1 MVLFFIRLIARAT
14 LSNEWRTL
22 RVEILRRR
30 VILATQSFRVP
41 PLIAQRLLVSAEDHR
56 HGRHGGIDFY
66 AICRAVW
73 RRFAQGRREGA
84 STIEQQIVRV
94 LTNRFE
100 RTLARK
106 VRELLLATL
115 VSEQLPK
122 STTPA
127 LYLSI
132 GYYGWRMNGF
142 AQACR
147 RLGLKPVALSLDEAA
162 ALVARLKYPEARVPP
177 SARLAQIHCR
187 AEHLKHL
194 YLHHLTD
201 GTYKHLGATDAGETI
216 RTPARVSESLHA
228 IS

>member
-1 MVLFFIRLIARAT
+1 
-14 LSNEWRTL
+14 
-22 RVEILRRR
+22 
-30 VILATQSFRVP
+30 VP
-41 PLIAQRLLVSAEDHR
+41 PLVAQRLLVSAEDHR
-56 HGRHGGIDFY
+56 HGRHGGIDYY

-73 RRFAQGRREGA
+73 RRLVQRRREGA

-100 RTLARK
+100 RTLTRK

-122 STTPA
+122 SATPA

-147 RLGLKPVALSLDEAA
+147 RLGLKPPALSLDDAA

-177 SARLAQIHCR
+177 PTRMAQIRRR
-187 AEHLKHL
+187 AEHLKRL
-194 YLHHLTD
+194 YLRHLSD
-201 GTYKHLGATDAGETI
+201 GTYEHLGGRDAGKTV
-216 RTPARVSESLHA
+216 RTPGRASESLYP